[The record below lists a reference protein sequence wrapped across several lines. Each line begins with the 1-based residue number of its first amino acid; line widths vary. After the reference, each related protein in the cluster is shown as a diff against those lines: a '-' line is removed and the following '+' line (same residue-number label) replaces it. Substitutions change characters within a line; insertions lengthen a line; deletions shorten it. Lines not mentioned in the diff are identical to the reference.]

1 MRPRL
6 LLLAAAA
13 AAFQSPQPPKRRC
26 SPLAA
31 AAVEQENPLAILGL
45 DEWSIRFFTIDKR
58 RRQAKKLAKKA
69 IIDCHPD
76 TADGGGDVARLQEVL
91 RASKVLDAEE
101 VLNVEGHL
109 DVDCLLDAGARDGPE
124 AGASSEAMASMQQDF
139 VEAAPAKRRSPRSSL
154 WGNSAVPGNHQAA
167 TGSKVAEQAS
177 AEQTAAEQV
186 AAEQVSASMK
196 QAHVA
201 KVWGN
206 SAVPGNHQ
214 AATGTKLGEQASAEQ
229 AAAEQV
235 SASVEQERVAEAAP
249 AKAATRD
256 SLPRSSLWGNSAVP
270 RPSSHVVVGRTAAHD
285 RRARTEEA
293 AREAAAKVV
302 ANLERLELEQDAAA
316 PVADNVQED
325 AAAPVVANLERLELK
340 QDAAAPVADNDEA
353 YVPPLDQQ
361 ARAPALPQRGVDAA
375 TLARLAAAT
384 RKLERSYAAPT
395 PGDTVQ
401 YYASREPPLGA
412 AGARLR

>member
-58 RRQAKKLAKKA
+58 RRQVKKLAKKA

-109 DVDCLLDAGARDGPE
+109 DVDCLLDAGALDGSD

-186 AAEQVSASMK
+186 SASVK

-353 YVPPLDQQ
+353 YVPPLGGRVAGALDSLFLDEP
-361 ARAPALPQRGVDAA
+361 ANAGASSAPALLSNSVD
-375 TLARLAAAT
+375 LGEQAAAEQAAAA
-384 RKLERSYAAPT
+384 ERAAAE
-395 PGDTVQ
+395 
-401 YYASREPPLGA
+401 YL
-412 AGARLR
+412 

>member
-58 RRQAKKLAKKA
+58 RRQVKKLAKKA

-101 VLNVEGHL
+101 VLSVEGHL
-109 DVDCLLDAGARDGPE
+109 DVDCLLDAD

-186 AAEQVSASMK
+186 SASVK

-235 SASVEQERVAEAAP
+235 SASVKQERVAEAAP
-249 AKAATRD
+249 AKADTRG
-256 SLPRSSLWGNSAVP
+256 SPVRASLWGNSAVP

-302 ANLERLELEQDAAA
+302 ANLERLELKQDAAA
-316 PVADNVQED
+316 RVADNVQED
-325 AAAPVVANLERLELK
+325 AAAPVVADLERLELK

-353 YVPPLDQQ
+353 YVPPL
-361 ARAPALPQRGVDAA
+361 
-375 TLARLAAAT
+375 
-384 RKLERSYAAPT
+384 
-395 PGDTVQ
+395 GDRV
-401 YYASREPPLGA
+401 
-412 AGARLR
+412 AGALRLQFELGR